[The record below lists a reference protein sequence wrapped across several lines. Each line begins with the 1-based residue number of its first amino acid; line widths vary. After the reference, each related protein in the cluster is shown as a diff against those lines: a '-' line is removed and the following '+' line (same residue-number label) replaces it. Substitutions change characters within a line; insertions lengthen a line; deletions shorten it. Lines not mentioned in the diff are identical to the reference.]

1 MDRTPNGRQGT
12 HLILGVCAAIGLAA
26 PGAGQPRDR
35 PTAVTGTAGISGRVL
50 TGSSPSPLGDAVVT
64 ARAENGKI
72 TESAVTDAEGRFA
85 LTGLPA
91 GRYILSRAEGAVVE
105 GLLTSVS
112 CLVERRQKKRRCP
125 DHPERR
131 LKERP
136 WATRAT

>member
-35 PTAVTGTAGISGRVL
+35 PTAVTETAGISGRGL

-125 DHPERR
+125 DHPDRR